1 MHNPGEDNPIRQLLD
16 KYGLEVKTSDSD
28 NEQVW
33 SIESIEYTGDQ
44 IDQAWDTF
52 LHVCFSLFR
61 PERLTFLGSSP
72 YEQVKYT
79 V

>member
-1 MHNPGEDNPIRQLLD
+1 MGSTWVINPGEDNPISQLLD

-44 IDQAWDTF
+44 IVHAWDTF

-61 PERLTFLGSSP
+61 PGRRPGA
-72 YEQVKYT
+72 Y
-79 V
+79 